1 MKINQS
7 ILTGFSITAAVGL
20 MTSASLSAAT
30 IAEYAFADGSDAATS
45 VDANLSASVFSL
57 GTGLTNSGIS
67 TSANA
72 YIRASD
78 TTTTSISVATAIASN
93 DYFSF
98 TVDADDGFEANLSS
112 LTLRYG
118 YSQGGTSFG
127 AKDLKAYVFSS
138 VDGFVDSGDILGSLV
153 LTTSVFDNTTTYPG
167 DNPNLN
173 VALSGVQFQSIATA
187 TEFRIYLADTTSG
200 GAYIHRIDNVTL
212 NGEVVAAVPEP
223 GTYALMGGLLALGWV
238 MMRRRV

>member
-7 ILTGFSITAAVGL
+7 ILTGFSITVAVGL

-30 IAEYAFADGSDAATS
+30 IAEYTFATGSDAATS
-45 VDANLSASVFSL
+45 VDANLSASVFGL

-67 TSANA
+67 SNGNA
-72 YIRASD
+72 FSRASD
-78 TTTTSISVATAIASN
+78 TTTTSISVATAIANN

-118 YSQGGTSFG
+118 YSQSNESFG
-127 AKDLKAYVFSS
+127 AKDFKAYVFSS
-138 VDGFVDSGDILGSLV
+138 VDGFVDAGDILGHLE
-153 LTTSVFDNTTTYPG
+153 LTTSDFSNTTTYPG
-167 DNPNLN
+167 ANPNLT
-173 VALSGVQFQSIATA
+173 VALSGAQFQSIATV
-187 TEFRIYLADTTSG
+187 TEFRIYLADTTNG

-212 NGEVVAAVPEP
+212 NGEVVAVVPEP
-223 GTYALMGGLLALGWV
+223 GTYALMGGLLALGYV
-238 MMRRRV
+238 MVRRRS